1 MKNIS
6 YGMHVALELVRDG
19 MAPRLAAVQAEVS
32 LQGLYRAMRR
42 EKVGARCSQCG
53 RILPAHQAPPDA
65 A

>member
-6 YGMHVALELVRDG
+6 HAMHCALELVRDG
-19 MAPRLAAVQAEVS
+19 ATPRDAAERSGVT

-42 EKVGARCSQCG
+42 EQIGARCTKCG
-53 RILPAHQAPPDA
+53 RILPTRHAPPDA